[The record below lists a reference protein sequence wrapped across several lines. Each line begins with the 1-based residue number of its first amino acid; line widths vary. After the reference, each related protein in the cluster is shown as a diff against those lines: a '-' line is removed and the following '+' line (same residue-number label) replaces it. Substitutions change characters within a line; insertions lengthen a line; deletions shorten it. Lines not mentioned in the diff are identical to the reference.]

1 MKTDETRLALAI
13 LFTITAVSLLVQC
26 AAPGVGL

>member
-13 LFTITAVSLLVQC
+13 LFTFAMVSWIVQC
-26 AAPGVGL
+26 AAVEVGL